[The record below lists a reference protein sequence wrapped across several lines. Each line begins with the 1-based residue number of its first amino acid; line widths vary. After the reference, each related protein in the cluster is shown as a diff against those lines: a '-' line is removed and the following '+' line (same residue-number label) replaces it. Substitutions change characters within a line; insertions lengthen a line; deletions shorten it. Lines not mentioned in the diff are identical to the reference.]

1 MHRLFTRA
9 AAAIAALSL
18 SALLVANATAQQK
31 AKITKDQL
39 AGTWTFVS
47 VYTDRADGSRFEPW
61 GPKPNG
67 SAMFAP
73 NGRYSIVV
81 GRPDVPKFAAKDRLK
96 GTAEENQAAVQGIL
110 AHFGTW
116 SVNEADGTFTMKV
129 EGSSFP
135 NDIGTEQKRLV
146 ETLSGDELT
155 FVNPTP
161 TTGAKA
167 YVVWKKAAQ

>member
-1 MHRLFTRA
+1 LQR
-9 AAAIAALSL
+9 
-18 SALLVANATAQQK
+18 
-31 AKITKDQL
+31 
-39 AGTWTFVS
+39 
-47 VYTDRADGSRFEPW
+47 
-61 GPKPNG
+61 
-67 SAMFAP
+67 
-73 NGRYSIVV
+73 
-81 GRPDVPKFAAKDRLK
+81 DRLK

-129 EGSSFP
+129 EASSFP

-146 ETLSGDELT
+146 ESLSGDELK

-167 YVVWKKAAQ
+167 YEVWKKAAP